1 MGLTTPAAYPTPEQR
16 YAILMQRVQR
26 EIGYGA
32 RVQSQDWTSAVLVYG
47 KPVNHVLHAILTIF
61 LLGLWLFVWIPL
73 AIFGGEHR
81 EQVIVD
87 EWGRISVR
95 KV

>member
-1 MGLTTPAAYPTPEQR
+1 MTAPMMSMEQR
-16 YAILMQRVQR
+16 YALLAQKVQT
-26 EIGYGA
+26 EISHGA

-61 LLGLWLFVWIPL
+61 LLGLWLFVWIPV
-73 AIFGGEHR
+73 AILGGERR

-87 EWGRISVR
+87 EWGRVYVR

>member
-1 MGLTTPAAYPTPEQR
+1 MQQPAYPTPEQR
-16 YAILMQRVQR
+16 YAVLMQKVHA
-26 EIGYGA
+26 EIGHGA

-47 KPVNHVLHAILTIF
+47 KPVNHVLHAILTVF
-61 LLGLWLFVWIPL
+61 LLGLWLFVWIPV
-73 AIFGGEHR
+73 AILGGERR

-87 EWGRISVR
+87 EWGRVLVR

>member
-1 MGLTTPAAYPTPEQR
+1 MEETDTGRKSADERKALLARHVQMSIAR
-16 YAILMQRVQR
+16 GGRV
-26 EIGYGA
+26 ES
-32 RVQSQDWTSAVLVYG
+32 QSDFNAVIVYG

-73 AIFGGEHR
+73 ALMGGQKR
-81 EQVIVD
+81 EMVTVD
-87 EWGRISVR
+87 EYGNVAVQ